1 MAPVVEVSSSRWSP
15 GVSSRILM
23 PSYTPTEEGAFSMV
37 TLWLIEA
44 LARAGAYDPTLLAQS
59 VGMLEDFMGY
69 TNHVDL
75 LSEEISK
82 GGEPLGNFPQVSCTR
97 FLTSAG
103 PRPIH

>member
-1 MAPVVEVSSSRWSP
+1 
-15 GVSSRILM
+15 
-23 PSYTPTEEGAFSMV
+23 MV

-44 LARAGAYDPTLLAQS
+44 LARAGAYDPNLLAQS

-82 GGEPLGNFPQVSCTR
+82 GGEPLGNFPQVSSRLRLGGLEADHLSRLSRTC
-97 FLTSAG
+97 
-103 PRPIH
+103 P

>member
-1 MAPVVEVSSSRWSP
+1 MALTCSRRADL
-15 GVSSRILM
+15 SRQA
-23 PSYTPTEEGAFSMV
+23 EEGAFSMV

-44 LARAGAYDPTLLAQS
+44 LARAGAYDPSLLAQS

-82 GGEPLGNFPQVSCTR
+82 GGEPLGNFPQVSSYG
-97 FLTSAG
+97 LPAG
-103 PRPIH
+103 EGR